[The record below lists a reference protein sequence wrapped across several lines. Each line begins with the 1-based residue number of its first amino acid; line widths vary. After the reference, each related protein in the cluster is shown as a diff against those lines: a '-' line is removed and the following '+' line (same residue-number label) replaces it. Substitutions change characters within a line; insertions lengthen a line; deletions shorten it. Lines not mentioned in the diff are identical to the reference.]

1 MEAGSG
7 MTEAESV
14 ESRSAGAGLGMVEVG
29 LVEAGLV
36 DAGSIFRVSANWL
49 SASIPEGPGSSQ
61 ASCSASRT
69 NYKKNP
75 S

>member
-1 MEAGSG
+1 
-7 MTEAESV
+7 
-14 ESRSAGAGLGMVEVG
+14 MVEVG

-36 DAGSIFRVSANWL
+36 DAGSTFRVSANWL